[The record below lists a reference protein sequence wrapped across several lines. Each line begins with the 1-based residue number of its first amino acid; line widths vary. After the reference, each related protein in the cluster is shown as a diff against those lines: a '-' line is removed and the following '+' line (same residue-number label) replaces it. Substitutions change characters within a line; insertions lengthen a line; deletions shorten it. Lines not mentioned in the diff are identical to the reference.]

1 MGQPAF
7 TFQIDMALPSPI
19 SKPGSGNIAQIPI
32 PAGKR
37 LVIEFLSFSAAIQS
51 VGAIEM
57 HLTTSGHP
65 TRGVFYF
72 ALSSEPVSP
81 GNRMLICSQVVRI
94 YADGPQ
100 ATLTVDE
107 TSLTG
112 QPVSAKIIGTVSGY
126 LEDL

>member
-1 MGQPAF
+1 MLVQLIYGEGCCERVKEKRIMGQPAF

-37 LVIEFLSFSAAIQS
+37 LGIEFLSFSAAIQS

-57 HLTTSGHP
+57 HLATSGHP

-72 ALSSEPVSP
+72 ALPSEPVSP
-81 GNRMLICSQVVRI
+81 RNRMPPCDSQ
-94 YADGPQ
+94 D
-100 ATLTVDE
+100 
-107 TSLTG
+107 
-112 QPVSAKIIGTVSGY
+112 
-126 LEDL
+126 